1 MKGRSILRVL
11 AVLFLGL
18 GIGTGTLWADV
29 KLHCTFDDEEA
40 VRKPAAASD
49 KDAMSIWTTGAGK
62 ILFEKGFLGK
72 AARLHGKPRNVEIIK
87 ISPKALDFTRSG
99 RMDFWIR
106 FNKDPHKVK
115 EEYYIFCDSHWPIN
129 FQMEVIPYDRPGNKK
144 GEANYG
150 LWLGAR
156 ERGRDKQLFNWSSDR
171 VHKGGPFSKIKV
183 HEWNRFTVVWIK
195 NEGKD
200 DELRTTI
207 NGETVPGSPRGAML
221 TDVTGKLPAPAD
233 NVGDIHIGGN
243 KYGAYTSDF
252 SIDELWI
259 FDDPDDTPEKHGLK
273 VPNAATEKDE

>member
-106 FNKDPHKVK
+106 FN
-115 EEYYIFCDSHWPIN
+115 
-129 FQMEVIPYDRPGNKK
+129 
-144 GEANYG
+144 
-150 LWLGAR
+150 
-156 ERGRDKQLFNWSSDR
+156 
-171 VHKGGPFSKIKV
+171 
-183 HEWNRFTVVWIK
+183 
-195 NEGKD
+195 
-200 DELRTTI
+200 
-207 NGETVPGSPRGAML
+207 
-221 TDVTGKLPAPAD
+221 
-233 NVGDIHIGGN
+233 
-243 KYGAYTSDF
+243 
-252 SIDELWI
+252 
-259 FDDPDDTPEKHGLK
+259 
-273 VPNAATEKDE
+273 